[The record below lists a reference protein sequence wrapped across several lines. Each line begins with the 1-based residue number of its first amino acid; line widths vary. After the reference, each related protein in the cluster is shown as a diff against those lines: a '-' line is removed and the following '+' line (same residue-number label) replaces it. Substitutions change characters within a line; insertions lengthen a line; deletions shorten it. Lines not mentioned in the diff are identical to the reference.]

1 MGAVRQFLENRTIGS
16 KLGASFGCV
25 LFLTLV
31 VALTGHY
38 GLNLMNRQS
47 IKVAKTYA
55 LNHSFNSA
63 RIARRDYLRTGD
75 IKYQQILTEDITH
88 ITRQLNDIKGL
99 YQQDSSIFD
108 LLSMVQQELDSYKR
122 ILNQL
127 SGLIA
132 HHQQLV
138 THSQQLRRQL
148 KGAYQAISDQA
159 NILLHQ
165 GRLPSSALAHSAEL
179 QLELSR
185 LFFLVRNFQ
194 ERTADAPS
202 LEQLQ
207 QAMDQLHQKSDEM
220 GQLPGLSAP
229 ESSAIQ
235 QLEQY
240 RQLTHQFDQVLHQ
253 MDQSELMFVHV
264 AKKLLVNVHLLV
276 QKQAIERQQDSH
288 HVSYVLTLISLLAL
302 IIGSGAA
309 FVIRQL
315 IVRPLAETVA
325 AARRIANRDLSR
337 AKVFHERRD
346 EVGILQS
353 AMGQMTQTLRDL
365 LGDITKGV
373 NEIASA
379 ATQLSAFATQ
389 NNQAM
394 RQQHDETNQVA
405 TAMQQMELSVQE
417 VAQSTEQA
425 ASSTREVEKVA
436 HSGYDNV
443 KVNVGSIRHQ
453 AEVIANSEQNM
464 ERLKDK
470 SDNVGQI
477 LSVIKAVA
485 EQTNLL
491 ALNAAIEA
499 ARAGEAGRG
508 FAVVA
513 DEVGALAKR
522 THQSAEEIE
531 LLIGDLQTQAN
542 ESLVAMQESRKN
554 AQENAENADQVQ
566 GLFDQIVSKIDQI
579 QGMNQQ
585 IAGTCEE
592 QQGVS
597 SEINKSV
604 VVVYEL
610 SEQTAQAAEQT
621 TLATDQL
628 MKLGQALKEVT
639 SSFKLK

>member
-1 MGAVRQFLENRTIGS
+1 MNTVIQFLENRTIGS
-16 KLGASFGCV
+16 KLGSSFGCV

-38 GLNLMNRQS
+38 GLKLMNQQS
-47 IKVAKTYA
+47 LKVGQTYA
-55 LNHSFNSA
+55 LNQSFNSA

-75 IKYQQILTEDITH
+75 IKYQQKLTEDISNIST
-88 ITRQLNDIKGL
+88 QLVQIKNS
-99 YQQDSSIFD
+99 YQQGSSIFQ
-108 LLSMVQQELDSYKR
+108 LAETIHQELNRYTNK
-122 ILNQL
+122 LTQL
-127 SGLIA
+127 SKLISQ
-132 HHQQLV
+132 HQQLV
-138 THSQQLRRQL
+138 SQNGQLETQLRQSYL
-148 KGAYQAISDQA
+148 GVSDQVTVL
-159 NILLHQ
+159 IQ
-165 GRLPSSALAHSAEL
+165 KGQLPSSTLAQSL
-179 QLELSR
+179 QLQLMVSR
-185 LFFLVRNFQ
+185 LFYLVRDFQ
-194 ERTADAPS
+194 AHHQNAPS
-202 LEQLQ
+202 LTQLQ
-207 QAMDQLHQKSDEM
+207 LAMDHLRQKSDELS
-220 GQLPGLSAP
+220 QLPGISKQVKV
-229 ESSAIQ
+229 AIQ
-235 QLEQY
+235 FLAQY
-240 RQLTHQFDQVLHQ
+240 RALSHQFDQVLHQ
-253 MDQSELMFVHV
+253 MDQYELMFVDV
-264 AKKLLVNVHLLV
+264 AKQLLSNVHLLAKE
-276 QKQAIERQQDSH
+276 QSIESEQDSS
-288 HVSYVLTLISLLAL
+288 HVTDVLTWVAFLAL
-302 IIGSGAA
+302 VIGFGAA
-309 FVIRQL
+309 VVIRRL
-315 IVRPLAETVA
+315 IVRPLTETVEV
-325 AARRIANRDLSR
+325 ARRVANRDLSGHH
-337 AKVFHERRD
+337 VFRDRHD
-346 EVGILQS
+346 EVGVLQS
-353 AMGQMTQTLRDL
+353 TMGSMTQTLREL
-365 LGDITKGV
+365 LGDISKGV

-379 ATQLSAFATQ
+379 ATQLSASAMQ
-389 NNQAM
+389 NSQAM

-425 ASSTREVEKVA
+425 ALSTREVEQVA
-436 HSGYDNV
+436 HAGYDNV

-531 LLIGDLQTQAN
+531 SLIGDLQMQTN
-542 ESLVAMQESRKN
+542 ESLSAMKESRKN
-554 AQENAENADQVQ
+554 AQNNADAAGEVQ
-566 GLFDQIVSKIDQI
+566 GLFDQIVSQIDKV

-621 TLATDQL
+621 TLATEQL
-628 MKLGQALKEVT
+628 MKLGKQLKEVT
-639 SSFKLK
+639 ASFKLN